1 MRADNLATKAFI
13 RERDAALRSLDK
25 KKINAY
31 LDKYGIDWKPMN
43 DLVFWA
49 AVHKARLS
57 IRGLTAAE
65 KKVSVDWLVGHGFI
79 AKGLSMEE
87 IVEIQ
92 AMQRM
97 S

>member
-1 MRADNLATKAFI
+1 MRADKLGTKAFI

-25 KKINAY
+25 KKITAY

-49 AVHKARLS
+49 AVYKARLS
-57 IRGLTAAE
+57 IRDFTAAE
-65 KKVSVDWLVGHGFI
+65 KNVSVEWLVGHGFI

-87 IVEIQ
+87 IVEIH
-92 AMQRM
+92 AMRRM

>member
-1 MRADNLATKAFI
+1 MKTEGVNIKAFV

-25 KKINAY
+25 KKLIAY
-31 LDKYGIDWKPMN
+31 MDKYGIDWKPMN

-57 IRGLTAAE
+57 AKGFTAAE
-65 KKVSVDWLVGHGFI
+65 KKVSVDWLVDHGFI
-79 AKGLSMEE
+79 ANGLSAEE
-87 IVEIQ
+87 IMEIH
-92 AMQRM
+92 AMRRM